1 MPVRVTG
8 IVETQLM
15 LAEVATT
22 TRRRAVRKLHE
33 KALEIAELARKFAP
47 VDEANLEKAIK
58 VFPEKMP
65 ETRERNAAGQ
75 FVKQDVFVYVD
86 TDMAVPSRPG
96 KTVGDYAYTMH
107 EHLTPFGPL
116 NLGERSAEKQSGQ
129 REMVGG
135 KYLERAMNEI
145 GESVVGEVSISV
157 LNRFDY

>member
-1 MPVRVTG
+1 
-8 IVETQLM
+8 M
-15 LAEVATT
+15 LAEVSSN

-33 KALEIAELARKFAP
+33 KALEIAALAKKYAP

-58 VFPEKMP
+58 VFPEVMP
-65 ETRERNAAGQ
+65 ETRVRNSAGQ
-75 FVKQDVFVYVD
+75 FVRQDVFVYVD
-86 TDMAVPSRPG
+86 TDMPVPQRPG

-116 NLGERSAEKQSGQ
+116 NLGERSAAKQSGQ